1 MKHLLVLSA
10 IATILVS
17 CSNNTVTPESTTL
30 KVPATGS
37 SYTFLMYNT
46 DSLDVKIPGSDVSTL
61 GTVVA
66 SGITFLGKSGVWVIA
81 SESIDSNST
90 QYTDTTSFC
99 VDKNNDVLMHGQG
112 SLSGDLWV
120 RLPVTSGIVFKD
132 SISSQD
138 EVDGIQVEQRFVV
151 TSSRIG
157 QEQLTIGTTTIQT
170 VKLSLNSTV
179 KSIML
184 GQVIGEM
191 VVPITAWYAPSL
203 GNFVRMEQP
212 TIKLVGPDLD
222 FDLDGSYTLLQ
233 SYNLK

>member
-17 CSNNTVTPESTTL
+17 CSNSTVTPESTTL

-61 GTVVA
+61 DTVVA
-66 SGITFLGKSGVWVIA
+66 SGITYLGKSGVWVIA
-81 SESIDSNST
+81 SESIESDST
-90 QYTDTTSFC
+90 QYTDTTYFC
-99 VDKNNDVLMHGQG
+99 VDQNNDVLFNGQG
-112 SLSGDLWV
+112 SLSGDLWL
-120 RLPVTSGIVFKD
+120 RLPVTSGTAFKD
-132 SISSQD
+132 SISSQ
-138 EVDGIQVEQRFVV
+138 EEIDGIQVEQRFVV

-170 VKLSLNSTV
+170 VKLSLNATV
-179 KSIML
+179 KSIAL
-184 GQVIGEM
+184 GQVLGEM
-191 VVPITAWYAPSL
+191 AIPSTVWYAPSL
-203 GNFVRMEQP
+203 GNIVRIEQP
-212 TIKLVGPDLD
+212 TIKFGDADLD
-222 FDLDGSYTLLQ
+222 INFFGQYKLLQ

>member
-17 CSNNTVTPESTTL
+17 CSNSTVTPESTTL

-61 GTVVA
+61 DTVVA
-66 SGITFLGKSGVWVIA
+66 SGITYLGKSGVWVIA
-81 SESIDSNST
+81 SESIESDST
-90 QYTDTTSFC
+90 QYTDTTYFC
-99 VDKNNDVLMHGQG
+99 VDQNNDVLFNGQG
-112 SLSGDLWV
+112 SLSGDLWL
-120 RLPVTSGIVFKD
+120 RLPVTSGTAFKD

-138 EVDGIQVEQRFVV
+138 EIDGIQVEQRFVV

-170 VKLSLNSTV
+170 VKLSLNATI
-179 KSIML
+179 KSIAL
-184 GQVIGEM
+184 GQVLGEM
-191 VVPITAWYAPSL
+191 AIPSTVWYAPSL
-203 GNFVRMEQP
+203 GNIVRIEQP
-212 TIKLVGPDLD
+212 TIKFGDADLD
-222 FDLDGSYTLLQ
+222 INFFGQYKLLQ

>member
-17 CSNNTVTPESTTL
+17 CSNSTVTPESTTL

-46 DSLDVKIPGSDVSTL
+46 DSLDVKIPGSDVTTL
-61 GTVVA
+61 DTVVA
-66 SGITFLGKSGVWVIA
+66 SGITYLGKSGVWVIA
-81 SESIDSNST
+81 SESIESDST
-90 QYTDTTSFC
+90 QYTDTTYFC
-99 VDKNNDVLMHGQG
+99 VDQNNDVLFNGQG
-112 SLSGDLWV
+112 SLSGDLWL
-120 RLPVTSGIVFKD
+120 RLPVTSGTAFKD

-138 EVDGIQVEQRFVV
+138 EIDGIQVEQRFVV

-170 VKLSLNSTV
+170 VKLSLNATV
-179 KSIML
+179 KSIAL
-184 GQVIGEM
+184 GQVLGEM
-191 VVPITAWYAPSL
+191 AIPSTVWYAPSL
-203 GNFVRMEQP
+203 GNIVRIEQP
-212 TIKLVGPDLD
+212 TIKFGDADLD
-222 FDLDGSYTLLQ
+222 INFFGQYKLLQ

>member
-17 CSNNTVTPESTTL
+17 CSNSTVTPESTTL

-61 GTVVA
+61 DTVVA
-66 SGITFLGKSGVWVIA
+66 SGITYLGKSGVWVIA
-81 SESIDSNST
+81 SESIESDST
-90 QYTDTTSFC
+90 QYTDTTYFC
-99 VDKNNDVLMHGQG
+99 VDQNNDVLFNGQG
-112 SLSGDLWV
+112 SLSGDLWL
-120 RLPVTSGIVFKD
+120 RLPVTSGTAFKD

-138 EVDGIQVEQRFVV
+138 EIDGIQVEQRFVV

-170 VKLSLNSTV
+170 VKLSLNATV
-179 KSIML
+179 KSIAL
-184 GQVIGEM
+184 GQVLGEM
-191 VVPITAWYAPSL
+191 AIPSTVWYAPSL
-203 GNFVRMEQP
+203 GNIVRIEQP
-212 TIKLVGPDLD
+212 TIKFGDADLD
-222 FDLDGSYTLLQ
+222 INFFGQYKLLQ

>member
-17 CSNNTVTPESTTL
+17 CSNSTVTPESTTL

-61 GTVVA
+61 DTVVA
-66 SGITFLGKSGVWVIA
+66 SGITYLGKSGVWVIA
-81 SESIDSNST
+81 SESIESDST
-90 QYTDTTSFC
+90 QYTDTTYFC
-99 VDKNNDVLMHGQG
+99 VDQNNDVLFNGQG
-112 SLSGDLWV
+112 SLSGDLWL
-120 RLPVTSGIVFKD
+120 RLPVTSGTAFKD

-138 EVDGIQVEQRFVV
+138 EIDGIQVEQRFVV

-170 VKLSLNSTV
+170 VKLSLNATI
-179 KSIML
+179 KSIAL

-191 VVPITAWYAPSL
+191 AVPSTVWYAPSL
-203 GNFVRMEQP
+203 GNIVRIEQP
-212 TIKLVGPDLD
+212 TIKFGDADLD
-222 FDLDGSYTLLQ
+222 INFFGQYKLLQ

>member
-17 CSNNTVTPESTTL
+17 CSNSTVTPESTTL

-61 GTVVA
+61 DTVVA
-66 SGITFLGKSGVWVIA
+66 SGITYLGKSGVWVIA
-81 SESIDSNST
+81 SESIESDST
-90 QYTDTTSFC
+90 QYTDTTYFC
-99 VDKNNDVLMHGQG
+99 VDQNNDVLFNGQG
-112 SLSGDLWV
+112 SLSGDLWL
-120 RLPVTSGIVFKD
+120 RLPVTSGTAFKD

-138 EVDGIQVEQRFVV
+138 EIDGIQVEQRFVV

-157 QEQLTIGTTTIQT
+157 QEQLTIGTATIQT
-170 VKLSLNSTV
+170 VKLSLNATV
-179 KSIML
+179 KSIAL
-184 GQVIGEM
+184 GQVLGEM
-191 VVPITAWYAPSL
+191 AIPSTVWYAPSL
-203 GNFVRMEQP
+203 GNIVRIEQP
-212 TIKLVGPDLD
+212 TIKFGDPDLD
-222 FDLDGSYTLLQ
+222 INFFGQYKLLQ

>member
-17 CSNNTVTPESTTL
+17 CSNSTVTPESTTL

-46 DSLDVKIPGSDVSTL
+46 DTLDVKIPGSDVTTL
-61 GTVVA
+61 DTVVA
-66 SGITFLGKSGVWVIA
+66 SGITYLGKSGVWVIA
-81 SESIDSNST
+81 SESIESDST
-90 QYTDTTSFC
+90 QYTDTTYFC
-99 VDKNNDVLMHGQG
+99 VDQNNDVLFNGQG
-112 SLSGDLWV
+112 SLSGDLWL
-120 RLPVTSGIVFKD
+120 RLPVTSGTAFKD

-138 EVDGIQVEQRFVV
+138 EIDGIQVEQRFVV

-170 VKLSLNSTV
+170 VKLSLNATV
-179 KSIML
+179 KSIAL
-184 GQVIGEM
+184 GQVLGEM
-191 VVPITAWYAPSL
+191 AIPSTVWYAPSL
-203 GNFVRMEQP
+203 GNIVRIEQP
-212 TIKLVGPDLD
+212 TIKFGDADLD
-222 FDLDGSYTLLQ
+222 INFFGQYKLLQ

>member
-37 SYTFLMYNT
+37 SYTFLMYST
-46 DSLDVKIPGSDVSTL
+46 DTLDVKVPGSDGSVL
-61 GTVVA
+61 ATVVS

-81 SESIDSNST
+81 AESIESDST
-90 QYTDTTSFC
+90 QYTDTTYFC
-99 VDKNNDVLMHGQG
+99 VDQNNDVLVNGEG
-112 SLSGDLWV
+112 SLTGDLWL
-120 RLPVTSGIVFKD
+120 RLPVTSGKAFKD
-132 SISSQD
+132 STSSQD
-138 EVDGIQVEQRFVV
+138 EIGGIQVEQRIVV

-170 VKLSLNSTV
+170 VKLSLNITA
-179 KSIML
+179 KSIAL

-191 VVPITAWYAPSL
+191 ALPSTVWYAPSL
-203 GNFVRMEQP
+203 GNIVRMEQP
-212 TIKLVGPDLD
+212 SIKFGDPDLD
-222 FDLDGSYTLLQ
+222 INLFGQYKLLQ

>member
-17 CSNNTVTPESTTL
+17 CSNSTVTPESTTL

-61 GTVVA
+61 DTVVA
-66 SGITFLGKSGVWVIA
+66 SGITYLGKSGVWVIA
-81 SESIDSNST
+81 SESIESDST
-90 QYTDTTSFC
+90 QYTDTTYFC
-99 VDKNNDVLMHGQG
+99 VDQNNDVLFNGQG
-112 SLSGDLWV
+112 SLSGDLWL
-120 RLPVTSGIVFKD
+120 RLPVTSGTAFKD

-138 EVDGIQVEQRFVV
+138 EIDGIQVEQRFVV

-170 VKLSLNSTV
+170 VKLSLNATV
-179 KSIML
+179 KSIAL
-184 GQVIGEM
+184 GQVLGEM
-191 VVPITAWYAPSL
+191 AIPSTVWYAPSL
-203 GNFVRMEQP
+203 GNIVRIEQP
-212 TIKLVGPDLD
+212 TIKFGDPDLD
-222 FDLDGSYTLLQ
+222 INFFGQYKLLQ

>member
-222 FDLDGSYTLLQ
+222 FDLDGSYKLLQ

>member
-61 GTVVA
+61 DTVVA
-66 SGITFLGKSGVWVIA
+66 SGITYLGKSGVWVIA
-81 SESIDSNST
+81 SESIESDST
-90 QYTDTTSFC
+90 QYTDTTYFC
-99 VDKNNDVLMHGQG
+99 VDQNNDVLFNGQG
-112 SLSGDLWV
+112 SLSGDLWL
-120 RLPVTSGIVFKD
+120 RLPVTSGTAFKD

-138 EVDGIQVEQRFVV
+138 EIDGIQVEQRFVV

-170 VKLSLNSTV
+170 VKLSLNATV
-179 KSIML
+179 KSIAL
-184 GQVIGEM
+184 GQVLGEM
-191 VVPITAWYAPSL
+191 AIPSTVWYAPSL
-203 GNFVRMEQP
+203 GNIVRIEQP
-212 TIKLVGPDLD
+212 TIKFGDADLD
-222 FDLDGSYTLLQ
+222 INFFGQYKLLQ

>member
-17 CSNNTVTPESTTL
+17 CSNNTVTPESTTV

-37 SYTFLMYNT
+37 SYTFLMYST
-46 DSLDVKIPGSDVSTL
+46 DTLDVKVPGSDGSVL
-61 GTVVA
+61 ATVVS

-81 SESIDSNST
+81 AESIESDST
-90 QYTDTTSFC
+90 QYTDTTYFC
-99 VDKNNDVLMHGQG
+99 VDQNNDVLVNGEG
-112 SLSGDLWV
+112 SLTGDLWL
-120 RLPVTSGIVFKD
+120 RLPVTSGKAFKD
-132 SISSQD
+132 STSSQD
-138 EVDGIQVEQRFVV
+138 EIGGIQVEQRIVV

-170 VKLSLNSTV
+170 VKLSLNITA
-179 KSIML
+179 KSIAL

-191 VVPITAWYAPSL
+191 ALPSTVWYAPSL
-203 GNFVRMEQP
+203 GNIVRMEQP
-212 TIKLVGPDLD
+212 SIKFGDPDLD
-222 FDLDGSYTLLQ
+222 INLFGQYKLLQ

>member
-17 CSNNTVTPESTTL
+17 CSNSTVTPESTTL
-30 KVPATGS
+30 TIPATGS
-37 SYTFLMYNT
+37 SYTFLMYST
-46 DSLDVKIPGSDVSTL
+46 DSLDVKIPGSDVTTL
-61 GTVVA
+61 DTVVA

-81 SESIDSNST
+81 SESIDSDST
-90 QYTDTTSFC
+90 QYTDTTYFC
-99 VDKNNDVLMHGQG
+99 VDQNNDVLFNGQG
-112 SLSGDLWV
+112 SLSGDLWL
-120 RLPVTSGIVFKD
+120 RLPVTSGTAFKD

-138 EVDGIQVEQRFVV
+138 EIDGIQVEQRFVV

-170 VKLSLNSTV
+170 VKLSLNATI
-179 KSIML
+179 KSIAL

-191 VVPITAWYAPSL
+191 AVPSTVWYAPSL
-203 GNFVRMEQP
+203 GNIVRIEQP
-212 TIKLVGPDLD
+212 TIKLGDPDLD
-222 FDLDGSYTLLQ
+222 INFFGQYKLLQ